1 MEIFLGITVLAI
13 AIAGMSIGAIFNNQ
27 PISGSCGG
35 LNSDGICSICG
46 GDPQKCENPE
56 SDSVSL

>member
-13 AIAGMSIGAIFNNQ
+13 AIAGMSIGAIFNNK